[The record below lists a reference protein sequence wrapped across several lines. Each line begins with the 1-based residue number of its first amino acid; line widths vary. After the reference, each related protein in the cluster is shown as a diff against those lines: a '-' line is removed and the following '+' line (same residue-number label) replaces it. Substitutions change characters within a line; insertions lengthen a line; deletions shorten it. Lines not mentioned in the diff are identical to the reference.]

1 MLVEKNPLSP
11 RVVPEAELNIAV
23 AERQGTLLAILA
35 RTVKSLGSVIV
46 SPDSGDLIQDVRI
59 QPLRVFAD
67 DRGFFSELARL
78 GTPGL
83 AENMVPGGD
92 SKIQVSA
99 TLTYPGTIK
108 AIHYHFEQ
116 TDLWAPVQG
125 MFQVFLYDMRR
136 ASPSFGRIN
145 TLYVGQ
151 YRPWTILIPPG
162 VGHGYKVL
170 GTQPAV
176 LVYLTNRYYNPNDE
190 GRLSHDHPAIGYDWE
205 TQHK

>member
-1 MLVEKNPLSP
+1 M
-11 RVVPEAELNIAV
+11 PEAGSIIAV
-23 AERQGTLLAILA
+23 AERHGASLAILA
-35 RTVKSLGSVIV
+35 RGKKSLGSVIINPE
-46 SPDSGDLIQDVRI
+46 SNDLIQGVRI
-59 QPLRVFAD
+59 ELLRVFAD

-78 GTPGL
+78 GAPGL
-83 AENMVPGGD
+83 AENMVPVGD
-92 SKIQVSA
+92 SRIQVSA

-116 TDLWAPVQG
+116 ADLWAPVQG
-125 MFQVFLYDMRR
+125 MFQVFLYDMRCN
-136 ASPSFGRIN
+136 SPSFGRTN

-176 LVYLTNRYYNPNDE
+176 LVYVTNRYYNPNDE
-190 GRLSHDHPAIGYDWE
+190 GRLPYDHPALGYDWE

>member
-1 MLVEKNPLSP
+1 
-11 RVVPEAELNIAV
+11 VPEAGPVITI
-23 AERQGTLLAILA
+23 AERHGASLAILA
-35 RTVKSLGSVIV
+35 RAEKSLGVIIV
-46 SPDSGDLIQDVRI
+46 SPDSNDLIHGVRI
-59 QPLRVFAD
+59 EPLKIFAD
-67 DRGFFSELARL
+67 DRGFFTELARL
-78 GTPGL
+78 GTPGV
-83 AENMVPGGD
+83 AEDMVSTAD
-92 SKIQVSA
+92 SKIQISA

-125 MFQVFLYDMRR
+125 MFQVFLYDMRCN
-136 ASPSFGRIN
+136 SPSFGRTN

-151 YRPWTILIPPG
+151 YRPWTVLIPPG

-176 LVYLTNRYYNPNDE
+176 LVYLTNRYYNPKDE
-190 GRLSHDHPAIGYDWE
+190 GRLSYDHPAIGYDWE